1 MGFWG
6 KGNNPFFNHDF
17 DATQRD
23 REAHRTSEAAHK
35 ERLAHEQEKLE
46 QELRLQTQ
54 RLSADADLSKLR
66 TKKNA
71 MESQYKGKIKEYESQ
86 MAEMRKA
93 FYCLVIRSCTFEK
106 NINDFIEKHPELSE
120 ELLDNLQE
128 AREHCSAVEYRN
140 KWWKWV
146 NEVEINY
153 DMEYLNFPFP
163 KRESKK

>member
-17 DATQRD
+17 DAAQRD
-23 REAHRTSEAAHK
+23 REAHRAKDTALK
-35 ERLAHEQEKLE
+35 ERLAY
-46 QELRLQTQ
+46 ELDLQTQ
-54 RLSADADLSKLR
+54 RSSAAGDLSRLR
-66 TKKNA
+66 IQKNA
-71 MESQYKGKIKEYESQ
+71 MEAQYQEKIKEHESK

-93 FYCLVIRSCTFEK
+93 FYCMVIRSCIFEK

-140 KWWKWV
+140 KWWKWI

-153 DMEYLNFPFP
+153 DMEYLNFPFQ

>member
-17 DATQRD
+17 DAAQRD
-23 REAHRTSEAAHK
+23 REAHRVSETAHK
-35 ERLAHEQEKLE
+35 EKLAHELD
-46 QELRLQTQ
+46 LQTQ
-54 RLSADADLSKLR
+54 RLDADAALSKLR
-66 TKKNA
+66 IQKNA
-71 MESQYKGKIKEYESQ
+71 MEAQYKGKIKAYEAQ
-86 MAEMRKA
+86 IVEMRKA
-93 FYCLVIRSCTFEK
+93 FYCMALRSCVFEK
-106 NINDFIEKHPELSE
+106 NLNDFIEKHPELSE

-128 AREHCSAVEYRN
+128 AKEHCYAVEYRD

-153 DMEYLNFPFP
+153 DMDYLEFPFP